1 LLQCGETP
9 DSNRSPD
16 LRTPLHLRRRFPPPR
31 LAPARSA
38 APPPRQR
45 ARRGRRIG
53 LLGGSFNPAHQGHL
67 HISLLALK
75 RLGLDEVWW
84 MVSPQNPLKPS
95 DGMAPFAERL
105 ADASRLARHPRIRV
119 SAIEAKLGTTYTAE
133 TLKRLTRRFPRDRFV
148 WLMGA
153 DNLAQIDRWKDW
165 QEIFNTVPVA
175 VFARPSYCLRALA
188 AKAARRFAG
197 RRLAEAESRR
207 LPGREPPAWLFLAG
221 PLNPQSATAIR
232 AARHPRR
239 SEGARERGKPKGVQP
254 KGERQA
260 TGRRATAEG

>member
-1 LLQCGETP
+1 LPKPLQ
-9 DSNRSPD
+9 
-16 LRTPLHLRRRFPPPR
+16 LRRRFPPSR

-38 APPPRQR
+38 PPATAKRV
-45 ARRGRRIG
+45 RRGRRIG

-105 ADASRLARHPRIRV
+105 AGARRLARHPRIRV

-133 TLKRLTRRFPRDRFV
+133 TLKRLVRRFPRDRFV

-153 DNLAQIDRWKDW
+153 DNLGQIDRWKDW

-207 LPGREPPAWLFLAG
+207 LPGQEPPAWLFLAG

-239 SEGARERGKPKGVQP
+239 SENVRERSKPKGVRP

>member
-1 LLQCGETP
+1 LQ
-9 DSNRSPD
+9 
-16 LRTPLHLRRRFPPPR
+16 
-31 LAPARSA
+31 
-38 APPPRQR
+38 
-45 ARRGRRIG
+45 
-53 LLGGSFNPAHQGHL
+53 
-67 HISLLALK
+67 

-105 ADASRLARHPRIRV
+105 AGARRLARHPRIRV
-119 SAIEAKLGTTYTAE
+119 SAIEATLGTTYTAE
-133 TLKRLTRRFPRDRFV
+133 TLKRLTRRFPRHRFV

-188 AKAARRFAG
+188 GKAARRFAG
-197 RRLAEAESRR
+197 RRLAEAEGRR
-207 LPGREPPAWLFLAG
+207 LPGQEPPAWLFLAG
-221 PLNPQSATAIR
+221 PLHPQSATAIR
-232 AARHPRR
+232 AAREPRR
-239 SEGARERGKPKGVQP
+239 SARGRESGRPTGATPKGRQP
-254 KGERQA
+254 RA